1 MAQVRTRTDERAAQL
16 SACLEDP
23 DFVGFL
29 PAIYLAWADGDLTE
43 AEIAE
48 VRAKIQHRPQVSAAA
63 REHLGLWLDPSQPPN
78 SRDLDRLRRRLEE
91 GPIELDPADR
101 QALQE
106 IGVEVEGAPA
116 ETGAGADRA
125 ALVDLVS
132 SVGGFGRDMLRL
144 LPLPDLRSSEEAAPD
159 DPLATQLD
167 VGTLHDLLE
176 PDHRELRARVQRLL
190 IDEGVRRQPG
200 WTRAEHRAA
209 VLRWCRRLGEEG
221 IGNLAFPVE
230 HGGQGDLDAFL
241 TAFRTLAYGDLS
253 LVVKYGVQFGLFGGS
268 LHRLGTQRHHD
279 QWLREA
285 GTADVLGCFAMTET
299 GHGSDVQSLGTVA
312 VYDAETGDFV
322 LDTPDEH
329 ARKDY
334 IGNALHGRLA
344 VVFAQLEVDGR
355 GHGVHA
361 FLVPLRDEEGA
372 LLPGIEVEDCGEK
385 VGLNGVDNGRIAFH
399 QVRVERNA
407 LLDEFAAV
415 DEHGE
420 YSSPIAS
427 DGRRFFT
434 MIGTL
439 VHGRVAIANAAVS
452 AAKTALAVAVRYGDR
467 RRQFGP
473 EPGVLLLDYPSHQRR
488 LLPLLADTY
497 ALHFALRHLV
507 ATDVAVTDDPDAGE
521 RRTRALEGLAAGLK
535 AASTWHATATI
546 QECREACGGQGYLS
560 ENRFGDLKADTEV
573 FTTFEGDNTVLL
585 QLVAKGLLT
594 DYRQQFEDMDL
605 MKALRLFASRAGD
618 LLGDA
623 NLLAGRSTDTEHLR
637 DRDFHLDAFR
647 EREDHMT
654 AALGRRLKARMDDG
668 MDPALAFL
676 SVQPHVLATARAHVE
691 RVVLEQLAA
700 AVDACSDPALVAVLG
715 AVCDLHALARLEADR
730 GWFLEHGQFAPAK
743 AKAITREV
751 TALCAELRPHAV
763 DLVDAFGIP
772 DELLA
777 APIAT

>member
-1 MAQVRTRTDERAAQL
+1 
-16 SACLEDP
+16 
-23 DFVGFL
+23 
-29 PAIYLAWADGDLTE
+29 
-43 AEIAE
+43 
-48 VRAKIQHRPQVSAAA
+48 
-63 REHLGLWLDPSQPPN
+63 
-78 SRDLDRLRRRLEE
+78 
-91 GPIELDPADR
+91 
-101 QALQE
+101 
-106 IGVEVEGAPA
+106 
-116 ETGAGADRA
+116 
-125 ALVDLVS
+125 
-132 SVGGFGRDMLRL
+132 
-144 LPLPDLRSSEEAAPD
+144 
-159 DPLATQLD
+159 
-167 VGTLHDLLE
+167 
-176 PDHRELRARVQRLL
+176 
-190 IDEGVRRQPG
+190 
-200 WTRAEHRAA
+200 
-209 VLRWCRRLGEEG
+209 
-221 IGNLAFPVE
+221 
-230 HGGQGDLDAFL
+230 
-241 TAFRTLAYGDLS
+241 
-253 LVVKYGVQFGLFGGS
+253 
-268 LHRLGTQRHHD
+268 
-279 QWLREA
+279 
-285 GTADVLGCFAMTET
+285 
-299 GHGSDVQSLGTVA
+299 
-312 VYDAETGDFV
+312 
-322 LDTPDEH
+322 
-329 ARKDY
+329 
-334 IGNALHGRLA
+334 
-344 VVFAQLEVDGR
+344 
-355 GHGVHA
+355 
-361 FLVPLRDEEGA
+361 
-372 LLPGIEVEDCGEK
+372 
-385 VGLNGVDNGRIAFH
+385 
-399 QVRVERNA
+399 
-407 LLDEFAAV
+407 
-415 DEHGE
+415 
-420 YSSPIAS
+420 
-427 DGRRFFT
+427 
-434 MIGTL
+434 
-439 VHGRVAIANAAVS
+439 
-452 AAKTALAVAVRYGDR
+452 VRYGDR

-507 ATDVAVTDDPDAGE
+507 ATDVAVTADPDAGE

-623 NLLAGRSTDTEHLR
+623 NLLAGRSTDTDHLR

-777 APIAT
+777 APPPDLRRLRRLRRLRPRPCARLRRPTTPPPRRHLSPPPRGHGSGRRQSAAGITRAEPSRWRVTVPPVPPPTTRPSLAEIRSRKRSPAGTT